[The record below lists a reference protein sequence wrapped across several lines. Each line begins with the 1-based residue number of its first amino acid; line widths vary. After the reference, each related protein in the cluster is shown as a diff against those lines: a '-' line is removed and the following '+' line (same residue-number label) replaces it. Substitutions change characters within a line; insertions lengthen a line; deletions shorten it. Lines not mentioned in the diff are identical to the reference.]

1 VNTSP
6 ASIRALIVDDE
17 APARLRLRDLL
28 AKDAEVVAVQEADNG
43 EEAVR
48 MIQEERPDLVLLDIQ
63 MPGLDGLGVV
73 EAVGPEAMPLTVF
86 VTAFD
91 QHAVRAFEANAL
103 DYILKPFGD
112 ERMHSM
118 LSRAKQRLRQMQV
131 QGFGQSLMRAMAA
144 LPGMEGYQ
152 DRIAIRSHG
161 ITSFL
166 MVTEIDWIEAAGAYV
181 TLHCGDKEFL
191 HRRSLTSLL
200 LKLDPSQFVRVHR
213 SAVVNIESIARLE
226 PMSHGEFEITTRRG
240 GHLRVSRTY
249 RSLLERRLGDSL

>member
-28 AKDAEVVAVQEADNG
+28 AKDAEVVAVHEADNG

-48 MIQEERPDLVLLDIQ
+48 LIQDERPDLVLLDIQ
-63 MPGLDGLGVV
+63 MPGLDGLGVI
-73 EAVGPEAMPLTVF
+73 EAVGPEVMPLTVF

-91 QHAVRAFEANAL
+91 HHAVRAFEANAL

-112 ERMHSM
+112 ERMQTM

-131 QGFGQSLMRAMAA
+131 QTFGQNLMRAMAA
-144 LPGMEGYQ
+144 LPGVEGYQ
-152 DRIAIRSHG
+152 DRIAIKSDG

-166 MVTEIDWIEAAGAYV
+166 LATQIDWIEAAGAYV
-181 TLHCGDKEFL
+181 TLHAGDKEVL
-191 HRRSLTSLL
+191 HRRSLASLL
-200 LKLDPSQFVRVHR
+200 LKLDPRRFVRVHR
-213 SAVVNIESIARLE
+213 SAVVNIESIAQLE
-226 PMSHGEFEITTRRG
+226 PLSHGEFEITTKHG
-240 GHLRVSRTY
+240 GCVRVSRTY
-249 RSLLERRLGDSL
+249 RALLERRLGESL